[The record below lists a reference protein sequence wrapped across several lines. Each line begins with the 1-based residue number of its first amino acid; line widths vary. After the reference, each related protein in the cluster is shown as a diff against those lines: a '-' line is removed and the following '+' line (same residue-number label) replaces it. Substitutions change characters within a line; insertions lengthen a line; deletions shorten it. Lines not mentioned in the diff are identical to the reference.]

1 MKHDKENCPQTM
13 LSHALSAE
21 ESDNTVT
28 SNEPNM
34 MALVLIF
41 HLFKTYLLIKL
52 TQISKE
58 STAVIIDLKYPSF
71 STSFQCSK
79 ELYSVSEE
87 SIVLKE
93 LLQEWR
99 VSKNSVNNLIRGVFL
114 SSTCLMFK
122 HLIFNLLL
130 ESEYCREGSQVT
142 CARI

>member
-1 MKHDKENCPQTM
+1 MISIFERQDILHGTQQLQRNQNFSLFTEVSVKHDKENCPQTM

-21 ESDNTVT
+21 ESGNTMT

-41 HLFKTYLLIKL
+41 HLFKTCLLIKL
-52 TQISKE
+52 TQVSKE

-79 ELYSVSEE
+79 ELQSASEE

-99 VSKNSVNNLIRGVFL
+99 VSKNKV
-114 SSTCLMFK
+114 ST
-122 HLIFNLLL
+122 I
-130 ESEYCREGSQVT
+130 
-142 CARI
+142 